1 MLRFIVFF
9 FSLSAFWTCKSKS
22 VDYKVSHGVYSWK
35 TSFQNTEQAFLDSNH
50 VKRIYLRFFDV
61 DISQGKAIP
70 KGKVK
75 FLATPDR
82 EIVPTV
88 FITNRT
94 FYALTKEKNNELVQN
109 ILDQVKSISQE
120 NDFVFNEVQIDCDWT
135 LKTKAMYFDFLQ
147 TLKLKL
153 KKRVS
158 ATIRLHQVK
167 YLEKTGVPP
176 VDEGVLMV
184 YNTGEWQKYS
194 SDNSLF
200 EPKVILKYLDNLGA
214 YPLKLNVALPIFFQ
228 TLIYRSGL
236 FLNFLKNTTEIEIE
250 NNGFFEKTDKQRE
263 YICVENV
270 FFKEMSFRKGD
281 IVKIEQA
288 EVTDLLKIKNT
299 IFEKLKNKEFWLILY
314 HLENYKYYSAK
325 EYTEIYE

>member
-9 FSLSAFWTCKSKS
+9 FSLSAFWSCKSKS
-22 VDYKVSHGVYSWK
+22 VDNKVSHGVYSWK

-61 DISQGKAIP
+61 DISEGKAIP

-75 FLATPDR
+75 FLSTPDR

-109 ILDQVKSISQE
+109 ILDQIKSISQE

-135 LKTKAMYFDFLQ
+135 LKTKAMYFDFLK
-147 TLKLKL
+147 TLKLKS

-214 YPLKLNVALPIFFQ
+214 YPIKLNVALPIFSQ

-236 FLNFLKNTTEIEIE
+236 FLNFLKNTTESEIE

-263 YICVENV
+263 YICTENV

-288 EVTDLLKIKNT
+288 EVADLLKIKNT

>member
-22 VDYKVSHGVYSWK
+22 VDYKVSNGVYSWK
-35 TSFQNTEQAFLDSNH
+35 TSFQNTEHAFLDSNH

-61 DISQGKAIP
+61 DISQGQAIP

-75 FLATPDR
+75 FLSTPDR

-94 FYALTKEKNNELVQN
+94 FYTLTKEKNNELVQN
-109 ILDQVKSISQE
+109 ILDQIKSISQE

-135 LKTKAMYFDFLQ
+135 LKTKAMYFDFLK
-147 TLKLKL
+147 TLKLKSM
-153 KKRVS
+153 KRVS

-214 YPLKLNVALPIFFQ
+214 YPLKLNVALPIFSQ

-236 FLNFLKNTTEIEIE
+236 FLNFLKNTTESEIE
-250 NNGFFEKTDKQRE
+250 NIGFFEKTDKQRE
-263 YICVENV
+263 YICTENV

-288 EVTDLLKIKNT
+288 EVVDLLKIKNT

-314 HLENYKYYSAK
+314 HLENYKYYNTK
-325 EYTEIYE
+325 EYAEIYE